1 MTALK
6 SSLHSPAPIEKA
18 VRAPAGRARL
28 MAFVANGETET
39 SLQDCLSQLSFP
51 DATIKSGGI
60 AKAIQLLGVERSPE
74 SIIVDISGIDM
85 PASRVHDLAQVCEP
99 GVTVIAI
106 GDRNDIG
113 LYRDLVQAGVSEYI
127 VKPATP
133 QLLAKALFPQP
144 DVAEGNPISRKL
156 GKMVA
161 FVGARGGVGTTT
173 LAINLAWYLANR
185 QKRRILLLDLD
196 LQNGD
201 SALALNLRPTPGLRE
216 ALANPMRIDNVFLER
231 AMAAHSERLFV
242 LSAEESL
249 RADVEFLAEA
259 VEALVG
265 ALRTQFHYIIVDVPR
280 LPGAPYRRSL
290 DMADIRV
297 IVADQTL
304 RSVRDTV
311 RLQAAFGQ
319 GNAAHR
325 NLIVLNRSGEGG
337 RYAVTLDDMAKVNLR
352 PNIVIPFRPKLF
364 TAEGLARNS
373 KFTGAVEALA
383 MEISGHML
391 ERTPWWRLARC

>member
-1 MTALK
+1 M
-6 SSLHSPAPIEKA
+6 
-18 VRAPAGRARL
+18 
-28 MAFVANGETET
+28 
-39 SLQDCLSQLSFP
+39 
-51 DATIKSGGI
+51 
-60 AKAIQLLGVERSPE
+60 
-74 SIIVDISGIDM
+74 DISGADM

-113 LYRDLVQAGVSEYI
+113 LYRDLVQAGVTEYI

-133 QLLAKALFPQP
+133 QLLAKALFPQTG
-144 DVAEGNPISRKL
+144 VAEGNPISRKL

-173 LAINLAWYLANR
+173 LAINLARYLANR

-201 SALALNLRPTPGLRE
+201 CALALNLRPTPGLRE

-249 RADVEFLAEA
+249 RSDVEFPAEA

-265 ALRTQFHYIIVDVPR
+265 ELRTQFHYIIVDVPR
-280 LPGAPYRRSL
+280 LPGAGYRRSL

-311 RLQAAFGQ
+311 RLQAALVKAMPHIAILSSST
-319 GNAAHR
+319 AA
-325 NLIVLNRSGEGG
+325 V
-337 RYAVTLDDMAKVNLR
+337 KVVDTR
-352 PNIVIPFRPKLF
+352 
-364 TAEGLARNS
+364 
-373 KFTGAVEALA
+373 
-383 MEISGHML
+383 
-391 ERTPWWRLARC
+391 

>member
-1 MTALK
+1 MTDLK

-28 MAFVANGETET
+28 MAFVANGETEA
-39 SLQDCLSQLSFP
+39 SLQDCLSQLSLP

-74 SIIVDISGIDM
+74 SIIVDISGADM

-144 DVAEGNPISRKL
+144 GAAEGNPISRKL

-201 SALALNLRPTPGLRE
+201 CALALNLRPTPGLRE

-249 RADVEFLAEA
+249 RTDVEFLAEA

-280 LPGAPYRRSL
+280 LPGASYRRSL

-337 RYAVTLDDMAKVNLR
+337 RYAVTLDDMGKVNLR

-373 KFTGAVEALA
+373 KFTEAVAALA
-383 MEISGHML
+383 MEISGHMP
-391 ERTPWWRLARC
+391 ERTSWWRLARW